1 MTDANK
7 QFENMIKAA
16 DPEKV
21 REAMKSID
29 EKKAKEPKNFWSYIK
44 ALHAIEGLSEW
55 LSIEAMPLMP
65 LVEKKNKSF
74 IFYFLFVSPTGKN
87 TIGKPWGMAAVA
99 LPEAK
104 VLSKIKFNKD
114 TLEKM
119 PVPEAKMLCNK
130 KFIDL
135 IQKAYDE
142 NGKIPLPPKEILDIY
157 AFLLKKTAEEVA
169 KTTKKEQASEKKAE
183 LNWSNILKYMD
194 NLSKM
199 LKEDSQEELLN
210 DLVRIKKRLEQP
222 LFSVAVVGEFS
233 RGKSTFINNLFGKEF
248 LPVGDLP
255 TTAMLTKIVYG
266 KKQRFFR
273 FYEGIREEISAE
285 TLENL
290 VADDNGNDPSGVILA
305 ETPFN
310 FLNKNG
316 IQFIDTPGAGD
327 IFGKRAAI
335 TTETIASC
343 DATIVTVS
351 ATMPLSLTEKSFV
364 EDNIFLKAVPRVAV
378 VVTRL
383 DQIPEKEREKVYEY
397 IKLEVGKWQKDIP
410 VWVSGIN
417 INRFG
422 DGIVFGKDEIL
433 KEITKWAQNSENDK
447 IRMQQIYAQT
457 NLIKEKFAQIL
468 KERENMLKTDKDEY
482 AKQLKK
488 EEEVVLNQDT
498 VWEDIAL
505 EIEKREVAFGEWL
518 RGILDEKTPDIKE
531 DILFQ
536 AKNCPD
542 PQKWWNEQFPYILKR
557 KIQGVSK
564 ELSAVTNRKL
574 TAESESVAKFVREKF
589 GMDFVFNKQN
599 LPVEKEHITTD
610 SYMAKEIEGGDL
622 DTQKKFGR
630 FAYAGAFIAAN
641 FLFGPVGMLAGT
653 AAALLTEKLIKDKM
667 EKQREQVAR
676 FVDEIL
682 SDAFENLIAANKNQ
696 ASKIYLAVAQEI
708 RNEQKAWLQNVKQNF
723 KKVENSD
730 VAKELAEV
738 ERKITDL
745 SQLN

>member
-1 MTDANK
+1 MTDTNR
-7 QFENMIKAA
+7 QIENIVKAA

-21 REAMKSID
+21 REAMKRID
-29 EKKAKEPKNFWSYIK
+29 EKKAKEAKNFWSYIK
-44 ALHAIEGLSEW
+44 ALHAVEGLKEW
-55 LSIEAMPLMP
+55 LTLEAMPLMP
-65 LVEKKNKSF
+65 LVEKKDKSF
-74 IFYFLFVSPTGKN
+74 VFYLLFVTPSGKKS
-87 TIGKPWGMAAVA
+87 IGKPWGMAALA

-104 VLSKIKFNKD
+104 VLSKTRFYKE
-114 TLEKM
+114 TLEKL
-119 PVPEAKMLCNK
+119 PVPETKMLCNR
-130 KFIDL
+130 KFVDL

-157 AFLLKKTAEEVA
+157 AILLKKTAEEAA
-169 KTTKKEQASEKKAE
+169 KTTKKEQAPEKKVAV
-183 LNWSNILKYMD
+183 NWSDLLKYMD
-194 NLSKM
+194 NLSRM

-343 DATIVTVS
+343 DATILTVS

-383 DQIPEKEREKVYEY
+383 DQVPEKEREKVYEY

-417 INRFG
+417 IERFG

-433 KEITKWAQNSENDK
+433 KEISKWIQNSDNDK
-447 IRMQQIYAQT
+447 IRMQQIYTQT

-468 KERENMLKTDKDEY
+468 KERENILKTGKEEY

-488 EEEVVLNQDT
+488 EEETILNQDT

-505 EIEKREVAFGEWL
+505 EIEKREVTFGEWL
-518 RGILDEKTPDIKE
+518 REILDEKTPDIKE

-542 PQKWWNEQFPYILKR
+542 PQKWWSEQFPYIFKR

-574 TAESESVAKFVREKF
+574 ATESESVAKFVREKF
-589 GMDFVFNKQN
+589 GTDFVFNKHN
-599 LPVEKEHITTD
+599 LPVEKETTAID
-610 SYMAKEIEGGDL
+610 PYTAKEIEGGDL
-622 DTQKKFGR
+622 DTQKKLGR

-641 FLFGPVGMLAGT
+641 FLFGSVGMLAGT
-653 AAALLTEKLIKDKM
+653 AAALFTEKLIKDKM
-667 EKQREQVAR
+667 EKQREQVAH

-682 SDAFENLIAANKNQ
+682 SDAFENLIAANKRQ

-708 RNEQKAWLQNVKQNF
+708 RNEQKAWLQNVRRNF
-723 KKVENSD
+723 KKIENSD
-730 VAKELAEV
+730 VAKELSDV
-738 ERKITDL
+738 ERKITNL